1 LTGTIASCEEFN
13 QQRRALEA
21 GKLTDS
27 TASLDRLPWKDQRCE
42 FEQKFKNWIGR
53 SEEEPWQFE
62 YIAVRMASW

>member
-1 LTGTIASCEEFN
+1 MEV
-13 QQRRALEA
+13 